1 MINKKS
7 KIFLTG
13 HKGLVGSEILRKLIQ
28 NGYTN
33 ILTIDRKKLDLTN
46 QQKVF
51 NFIKKNKPKYI
62 IIAAARVGGIKANVK
77 YPAEFLFQNM
87 AIQNNL
93 IHGAYLNKIKNIIFL
108 GSSCIYP
115 KNCKQPMKESFLML
129 GKPEETNLS
138 YAIAK
143 IAGIK
148 LCESYN
154 REYGNDFRS
163 IMPTNL
169 YGPGD
174 NFHPKNSHVIASLIH
189 RFHNAKVSKKRNIV
203 VWGTGKPFREFL
215 HVDDMSHAAIH
226 VMNLDKSIYIDKT
239 KPQLSHIN
247 VGSGEEC
254 SISDLAEMIA
264 EVTDFQGNIEFDASK
279 PDGTP
284 RKLIDSSLLR
294 SMGWE
299 PALDLRKGLIDTY
312 NWYLKNIA

>member
-1 MINKKS
+1 MISKRS

-28 NGYTN
+28 TGYTN

-51 NFIKKNKPKYI
+51 KFIKKNKPEYI

-115 KNCKQPMKESFLML
+115 KNCKQPMKESFLLL

-143 IAGIK
+143 IAGVQ
-148 LCESYN
+148 LCSSYN
-154 REYGNDFRS
+154 KQYN
-163 IMPTNL
+163 TNYISL
-169 YGPGD
+169 ILSNSYGPYD
-174 NFHPKNSHVIASLIH
+174 NFNLNTSHFFPALIRKCYTAKKLGKKNINLL
-189 RFHNAKVSKKRNIV
+189 
-203 VWGTGKPFREFL
+203 GKPKTRRELIFSEDVADACIYFL
-215 HVDDMSHAAIH
+215 KKNPKEKI
-226 VMNLDKSIYIDKT
+226 
-239 KPQLSHIN
+239 IN
-247 VGSGEEC
+247 VGSGKDYTIKEY
-254 SISDLAEMIA
+254 AEFIMK
-264 EVTDFQGNIEFDASK
+264 EMNIKLKIKYSGKFSGINKKLLDVRLMK
-279 PDGTP
+279 KLGFTP
-284 RKLIDSSLLR
+284 NTNLKKGFKLTF
-294 SMGWE
+294 E
-299 PALDLRKGLIDTY
+299 
-312 NWYLKNIA
+312 NFLKKQ

>member
-1 MINKKS
+1 MISKRS

-28 NGYTN
+28 TGYTN

-51 NFIKKNKPKYI
+51 KFIKKNKPEYI

-115 KNCKQPMKESFLML
+115 KNCKQPMKESFLLL

-143 IAGIK
+143 IAGVQ
-148 LCESYN
+148 LCSSYN
-154 REYGNDFRS
+154 KQYN
-163 IMPTNL
+163 TNYISL
-169 YGPGD
+169 IVSNSYGPYD
-174 NFHPKNSHVIASLIH
+174 NFNLNTSHFLPALIRKCYTAKKLGKKNINLL
-189 RFHNAKVSKKRNIV
+189 
-203 VWGTGKPFREFL
+203 GKPNTRRELIFSKDVADACIYFL
-215 HVDDMSHAAIH
+215 KKNPKEKI
-226 VMNLDKSIYIDKT
+226 
-239 KPQLSHIN
+239 IN
-247 VGSGEEC
+247 VGSGKDYTIKEY
-254 SISDLAEMIA
+254 AEFIMK
-264 EVTDFQGNIEFDASK
+264 EMNIKLKIKFSGKFSGINKKLLDVRLMK
-279 PDGTP
+279 KLGFTP
-284 RKLIDSSLLR
+284 NTNLKKGFKLTF
-294 SMGWE
+294 E
-299 PALDLRKGLIDTY
+299 
-312 NWYLKNIA
+312 NFLKKQK

>member
-51 NFIKKNKPKYI
+51 KFIKKNKPEYI

-115 KNCKQPMKESFLML
+115 KNCKQPMKESFLLL

-143 IAGIK
+143 IAGVQ
-148 LCESYN
+148 LCSSYN
-154 REYGNDFRS
+154 KQYN
-163 IMPTNL
+163 TNYISL
-169 YGPGD
+169 IVSNSYGPYD
-174 NFHPKNSHVIASLIH
+174 NFNLNTSHFFPALIRKCYTAKKLGKKNINLL
-189 RFHNAKVSKKRNIV
+189 
-203 VWGTGKPFREFL
+203 GKPKTRRELIFSEDVADACIYFL
-215 HVDDMSHAAIH
+215 KKNPKEKI
-226 VMNLDKSIYIDKT
+226 
-239 KPQLSHIN
+239 IN
-247 VGSGEEC
+247 VGSGKDYTIKEY
-254 SISDLAEMIA
+254 AEFIMK
-264 EVTDFQGNIEFDASK
+264 EMNIKLKIKYSGKFSGINKKLLDVRLMK
-279 PDGTP
+279 KLGFTP
-284 RKLIDSSLLR
+284 NTNLKKGFKLTF
-294 SMGWE
+294 E
-299 PALDLRKGLIDTY
+299 
-312 NWYLKNIA
+312 NFLKKQ

>member
-1 MINKKS
+1 MINKRS

-28 NGYTN
+28 TGYTN

-51 NFIKKNKPKYI
+51 KFIKKNKPEYI

-115 KNCKQPMKESFLML
+115 KNCKQPMKESFLLL

-143 IAGIK
+143 IAGVQ
-148 LCESYN
+148 LCSSYN
-154 REYGNDFRS
+154 KQYN
-163 IMPTNL
+163 TNYISL
-169 YGPGD
+169 IVSNSYGPYD
-174 NFHPKNSHVIASLIH
+174 NFNLNTSHFFPALIRKCYTAKKLGKKNINLL
-189 RFHNAKVSKKRNIV
+189 
-203 VWGTGKPFREFL
+203 GKPNTRRELIFSEDVADACIYFL
-215 HVDDMSHAAIH
+215 KKNPKEKI
-226 VMNLDKSIYIDKT
+226 
-239 KPQLSHIN
+239 IN
-247 VGSGEEC
+247 VGSGKDYTIKEY
-254 SISDLAEMIA
+254 AEFIMK
-264 EVTDFQGNIEFDASK
+264 EMNIKLKIKFSGKFSGINKKLLDVRLMK
-279 PDGTP
+279 KLGFTP
-284 RKLIDSSLLR
+284 NTNLKKGFKLTF
-294 SMGWE
+294 E
-299 PALDLRKGLIDTY
+299 
-312 NWYLKNIA
+312 NFLKKQ

>member
-1 MINKKS
+1 MISKRS

-28 NGYTN
+28 TGYKN

-51 NFIKKNKPKYI
+51 KFIKKNKPKYI

-115 KNCKQPMKESFLML
+115 KNCKQPMKESFLLL

-143 IAGIK
+143 IAGVQ
-148 LCESYN
+148 LCSSYN
-154 REYGNDFRS
+154 KQYN
-163 IMPTNL
+163 TNYISL
-169 YGPGD
+169 IVSNSYGPYD
-174 NFHPKNSHVIASLIH
+174 NFNLNTSHFFPALIRKCYTAKKLGKKNINLL
-189 RFHNAKVSKKRNIV
+189 
-203 VWGTGKPFREFL
+203 GKPNTRRELIFSEDVAEACIYFL
-215 HVDDMSHAAIH
+215 KKNPKEKI
-226 VMNLDKSIYIDKT
+226 
-239 KPQLSHIN
+239 IN
-247 VGSGEEC
+247 VGSGKDYTIKEYAKF
-254 SISDLAEMIA
+254 IMKEM
-264 EVTDFQGNIEFDASK
+264 NI
-279 PDGTP
+279 
-284 RKLIDSSLLR
+284 KLKIKFSGKFSGINKKLLDVR
-294 SMGWE
+294 LMKKLGFTTNTN
-299 PALDLRKGLIDTY
+299 LKKGFKLTFE
-312 NWYLKNIA
+312 NFLKKQK

>member
-1 MINKKS
+1 MISKRS

-28 NGYTN
+28 TGYTN

-51 NFIKKNKPKYI
+51 KFIKKNKPEYI

-115 KNCKQPMKESFLML
+115 KNCKQPMKESFLLL

-143 IAGIK
+143 IAGVQ
-148 LCESYN
+148 LCSSYN
-154 REYGNDFRS
+154 KQYN
-163 IMPTNL
+163 TNYISL
-169 YGPGD
+169 IVSNSYGPYD
-174 NFHPKNSHVIASLIH
+174 NFNLNTSHFFPALIRKCYTAKKLGKKNINLL
-189 RFHNAKVSKKRNIV
+189 
-203 VWGTGKPFREFL
+203 GKPNTRRELIFSEDVAEACIYFL
-215 HVDDMSHAAIH
+215 KKNPKEKI
-226 VMNLDKSIYIDKT
+226 
-239 KPQLSHIN
+239 IN
-247 VGSGEEC
+247 VGSGKDYTIKEYAKF
-254 SISDLAEMIA
+254 IMKEM
-264 EVTDFQGNIEFDASK
+264 NIKLKIKFSGKFSGINKKLLDVRLMK
-279 PDGTP
+279 KLGFTP
-284 RKLIDSSLLR
+284 NTNLKKGFKLTF
-294 SMGWE
+294 E
-299 PALDLRKGLIDTY
+299 
-312 NWYLKNIA
+312 NFLKKQK

>member
-1 MINKKS
+1 MISKRS

-28 NGYTN
+28 TGYTN

-51 NFIKKNKPKYI
+51 KFIKKNKPEYI

-115 KNCKQPMKESFLML
+115 KNCKQPMKESFLLL

-143 IAGIK
+143 IAGVQ
-148 LCESYN
+148 LCSSYN
-154 REYGNDFRS
+154 KQYN
-163 IMPTNL
+163 TNYISL
-169 YGPGD
+169 IVSNSYGPYD
-174 NFHPKNSHVIASLIH
+174 NFNLNTSHFFPALIKKCYTAKKLGKKNINLL
-189 RFHNAKVSKKRNIV
+189 
-203 VWGTGKPFREFL
+203 GKPNTRRELIFSKDVADACIYFL
-215 HVDDMSHAAIH
+215 KKNPKEKI
-226 VMNLDKSIYIDKT
+226 
-239 KPQLSHIN
+239 IN
-247 VGSGEEC
+247 VGSGKDYTIKEY
-254 SISDLAEMIA
+254 AEFIMK
-264 EVTDFQGNIEFDASK
+264 EMNIKLKIKYSGKFSGINKKLLDVRLMK
-279 PDGTP
+279 KLGFTP
-284 RKLIDSSLLR
+284 NTNLKKGFKLTF
-294 SMGWE
+294 E
-299 PALDLRKGLIDTY
+299 
-312 NWYLKNIA
+312 NFLKKQK

>member
-1 MINKKS
+1 MISKRS

-28 NGYTN
+28 TGYTN

-51 NFIKKNKPKYI
+51 KFIKKNKPEYI

-115 KNCKQPMKESFLML
+115 KNCKQPMKESFLLL

-143 IAGIK
+143 IAGVQ
-148 LCESYN
+148 LCSSYN
-154 REYGNDFRS
+154 KQYN
-163 IMPTNL
+163 TNYISL
-169 YGPGD
+169 IVSNSYGPYD
-174 NFHPKNSHVIASLIH
+174 NFNLNTSHFFPALIRKCYTAKKLGKKNINLL
-189 RFHNAKVSKKRNIV
+189 
-203 VWGTGKPFREFL
+203 GKPNTRRELIFSEDVADACIYFL
-215 HVDDMSHAAIH
+215 KKNPKEKI
-226 VMNLDKSIYIDKT
+226 
-239 KPQLSHIN
+239 IN
-247 VGSGEEC
+247 VGSGKDYTIKEY
-254 SISDLAEMIA
+254 AEFIMK
-264 EVTDFQGNIEFDASK
+264 EMNIKLKIKYSGKFSGINKKLLDVRLMK
-279 PDGTP
+279 KLGFTP
-284 RKLIDSSLLR
+284 NTNLKKGFKLTF
-294 SMGWE
+294 E
-299 PALDLRKGLIDTY
+299 
-312 NWYLKNIA
+312 NFLKKQK